1 MTGKSQ
7 REDLFKARLEEERA
21 RLRVEIGQL
30 GTGERAN
37 LGYGNHMAD
46 DATEAFEQA
55 KDLALRRNLEHL
67 LGQVENALE
76 KLGQGTYG
84 VCERCGQS
92 IDPARLKV
100 IPYANL
106 CLDCQHRQERK

>member
-1 MTGKSQ
+1 MADKNQIEERLKG
-7 REDLFKARLEEERA
+7 RLEEEHA
-21 RLRVEIGQL
+21 RLREEIGQL
-30 GTGERAN
+30 GTGAREN

-55 KDLALRRNLEHL
+55 KNLALRRNLERL
-67 LGQVENALE
+67 LEQVENALE

-106 CLDCQHRQERK
+106 CLDCQQRRERK

>member
-1 MTGKSQ
+1 MAGKSLK
-7 REDLFKARLEEERA
+7 EDVFKARLEEERD

-30 GTGERAN
+30 GTAQREN

-67 LGQVENALE
+67 LEQVENALE
-76 KLGQGTYG
+76 RFDQDTYG
-84 VCERCGQS
+84 LCERCGQN

-106 CLDCQHRQERK
+106 CFECQQRQERK